1 MVKCSAGNCKE
12 QKDAHGKK
20 TSKNFMNQE
29 HGKLLATSI
38 ENIFMRIAKLI
49 FEVHLNRNDEIT

>member
-20 TSKNFMNQE
+20 TSKNFINQE
-29 HGKLLATSI
+29 HGKLLATLI
-38 ENIFMRIAKLI
+38 ENIFMRIAKS
-49 FEVHLNRNDEIT
+49 T